1 MLFLFGWLQISYVY
15 ATTFKT
21 RVNIFFCLFFSID
34 SFSSSSS
41 FSHVISGED
50 TRFNEILNR
59 CQVKKS
65 LNLETNMS
73 IAYGA
78 DRPIT
83 SLKRNLPTENDI
95 KQPTTISSN

>member
-1 MLFLFGWLQISYVY
+1 MGVCVFLFFDFIIISH
-15 ATTFKT
+15 A
-21 RVNIFFCLFFSID
+21 I
-34 SFSSSSS
+34 SS
-41 FSHVISGED
+41 ED

-65 LNLETNMS
+65 LNLEANMS

-83 SLKRNLPTENDI
+83 SLKRTLTTDDDDDDI
-95 KQPTTISSN
+95 KQSTTLISN